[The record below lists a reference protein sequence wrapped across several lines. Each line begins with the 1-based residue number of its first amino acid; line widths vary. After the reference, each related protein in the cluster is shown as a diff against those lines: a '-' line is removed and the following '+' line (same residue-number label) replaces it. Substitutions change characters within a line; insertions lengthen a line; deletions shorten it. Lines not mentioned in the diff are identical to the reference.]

1 MSSVSIHQTCLN
13 HPSREAAALCPKC
26 KRSFCRECITEHDY
40 RMICANCLAEHREES
55 VKVKREIRLPL
66 MPVLQI
72 VIGVIVIW
80 TVYYQ
85 IGEILVEIPTE
96 LHDGKLW
103 EQDRF

>member
-1 MSSVSIHQTCLN
+1 
-13 HPSREAAALCPKC
+13 
-26 KRSFCRECITEHDY
+26 
-40 RMICANCLAEHREES
+40 MICANCLAEHREES
-55 VKVKREIRLPL
+55 VKARREMHLPL
-66 MPVLQI
+66 MPLFQI

-103 EQDRF
+103 EPDPF